1 MTVTMTASGRRRVA
15 LLDGFCKGRS
25 AKDRLARNALLK
37 QIRIESSDPPCFTPS
52 NSKNAIA
59 NQESHL
65 GTERNL
71 IVTATATKTDGT
83 KNLTNDAS
91 PQLNKPDTTTQT
103 SESLPL
109 GKLQDKLAKDLVR
122 IFKLLSDET
131 RLRILY
137 SLSQAEELH
146 VRALCELLQ
155 LSQPAVSH
163 HLGMLRNAGIVDPR
177 RDGKHNYYR
186 ILPGN
191 FEHLLMLVFDGI
203 PEDEHAVR
211 FGDLDLGRHRPIQP
225 R

>member
-1 MTVTMTASGRRRVA
+1 M
-15 LLDGFCKGRS
+15 
-25 AKDRLARNALLK
+25 
-37 QIRIESSDPPCFTPS
+37 
-52 NSKNAIA
+52 
-59 NQESHL
+59 
-65 GTERNL
+65 
-71 IVTATATKTDGT
+71 TATATKTDGT
-83 KNLTNDAS
+83 KILPTDAS
-91 PQLNKPDTTTQT
+91 LQLDKTVAPIGVNP
-103 SESLPL
+103 SAESPTV

-177 RDGKHNYYR
+177 RDGKHNFYR

-191 FEHLLMLVFDGI
+191 FEYLLMLVFDGI
-203 PEDEHAVR
+203 PESERTVR
-211 FGDLDLGRHRPIQP
+211 FGDLDLSRHRPQQP

>member
-1 MTVTMTASGRRRVA
+1 M
-15 LLDGFCKGRS
+15 
-25 AKDRLARNALLK
+25 
-37 QIRIESSDPPCFTPS
+37 
-52 NSKNAIA
+52 
-59 NQESHL
+59 
-65 GTERNL
+65 
-71 IVTATATKTDGT
+71 TATATKTDGT
-83 KNLTNDAS
+83 KILPTDTSLQLDKTVAPIGVNPSAES
-91 PQLNKPDTTTQT
+91 PTV
-103 SESLPL
+103 

-137 SLSQAEELH
+137 SLSQVEELH

-177 RDGKHNYYR
+177 RDGKHNFYR

-203 PEDEHAVR
+203 PESEQTVR
-211 FGDLDLGRHRPIQP
+211 FGDLDLSRHRPQQP

>member
-1 MTVTMTASGRRRVA
+1 M
-15 LLDGFCKGRS
+15 
-25 AKDRLARNALLK
+25 
-37 QIRIESSDPPCFTPS
+37 
-52 NSKNAIA
+52 
-59 NQESHL
+59 
-65 GTERNL
+65 
-71 IVTATATKTDGT
+71 TATATKTDGT
-83 KNLTNDAS
+83 KILPTDTSLQLDKTVAPIGVNPSAES
-91 PQLNKPDTTTQT
+91 PTV
-103 SESLPL
+103 

-137 SLSQAEELH
+137 SLSQVEELH

-177 RDGKHNYYR
+177 RDGKHNFYR

-191 FEHLLMLVFDGI
+191 FERLLMLVFDGI
-203 PEDEHAVR
+203 PESERAVR
-211 FGDLDLGRHRPIQP
+211 FGDLDLSRHRPQQP

>member
-1 MTVTMTASGRRRVA
+1 M
-15 LLDGFCKGRS
+15 
-25 AKDRLARNALLK
+25 
-37 QIRIESSDPPCFTPS
+37 
-52 NSKNAIA
+52 
-59 NQESHL
+59 
-65 GTERNL
+65 
-71 IVTATATKTDGT
+71 TATATKTDGT
-83 KNLTNDAS
+83 KILPTDAS
-91 PQLNKPDTTTQT
+91 LQLDKTVAPIGVNP
-103 SESLPL
+103 SAESPTV

-177 RDGKHNYYR
+177 RDGKHNFYR

-191 FEHLLMLVFDGI
+191 FERLLMLVFDGI
-203 PEDEHAVR
+203 PESERAVR
-211 FGDLDLGRHRPIQP
+211 FGDLDLSRHRPQQP

>member
-1 MTVTMTASGRRRVA
+1 M
-15 LLDGFCKGRS
+15 
-25 AKDRLARNALLK
+25 
-37 QIRIESSDPPCFTPS
+37 
-52 NSKNAIA
+52 
-59 NQESHL
+59 
-65 GTERNL
+65 
-71 IVTATATKTDGT
+71 TATATKTDGT
-83 KNLTNDAS
+83 KILPTDAS
-91 PQLNKPDTTTQT
+91 LQLDKTVAPIGVNP
-103 SESLPL
+103 SAESPTV

-137 SLSQAEELH
+137 SLSQVEELH

-177 RDGKHNYYR
+177 RDGKHNFYR

-203 PEDEHAVR
+203 PESEQTVR
-211 FGDLDLGRHRPIQP
+211 FGDLDLSRHRPQQP

>member
-1 MTVTMTASGRRRVA
+1 M
-15 LLDGFCKGRS
+15 
-25 AKDRLARNALLK
+25 
-37 QIRIESSDPPCFTPS
+37 
-52 NSKNAIA
+52 
-59 NQESHL
+59 
-65 GTERNL
+65 
-71 IVTATATKTDGT
+71 TATATKTDGT
-83 KNLTNDAS
+83 KILPTNAS
-91 PQLNKPDTTTQT
+91 LQLDKTVAPIGVNP
-103 SESLPL
+103 SAESPTV

-137 SLSQAEELH
+137 SLSQTEELH

-177 RDGKHNYYR
+177 RDGKHNFYR

-203 PEDEHAVR
+203 PESERAVR
-211 FGDLDLGRHRPIQP
+211 FGDLDLSRQRPQQP

>member
-1 MTVTMTASGRRRVA
+1 M
-15 LLDGFCKGRS
+15 
-25 AKDRLARNALLK
+25 
-37 QIRIESSDPPCFTPS
+37 
-52 NSKNAIA
+52 
-59 NQESHL
+59 
-65 GTERNL
+65 
-71 IVTATATKTDGT
+71 TATATKTDGT
-83 KNLTNDAS
+83 KILPTNAS
-91 PQLNKPDTTTQT
+91 LQLDKTAAPIGVNP
-103 SESLPL
+103 SAESPAV

-137 SLSQAEELH
+137 RLSQAEELH

-177 RDGKHNYYR
+177 RDGKHNFYR

-203 PEDEHAVR
+203 PESERAVR
-211 FGDLDLGRHRPIQP
+211 FGDLDLSRHRPQQP

>member
-1 MTVTMTASGRRRVA
+1 M
-15 LLDGFCKGRS
+15 
-25 AKDRLARNALLK
+25 
-37 QIRIESSDPPCFTPS
+37 
-52 NSKNAIA
+52 
-59 NQESHL
+59 
-65 GTERNL
+65 
-71 IVTATATKTDGT
+71 TATATKTDGT
-83 KNLTNDAS
+83 KILPTDAS
-91 PQLNKPDTTTQT
+91 LQLDKTVAPIGVNP
-103 SESLPL
+103 SAESPTV

-137 SLSQAEELH
+137 SLSQVEELH

-177 RDGKHNYYR
+177 RDGKHNFYR

-191 FEHLLMLVFDGI
+191 FERLLMLVFDGI
-203 PEDEHAVR
+203 PESERAVR
-211 FGDLDLGRHRPIQP
+211 FGDLDLSRHRPQQP

>member
-1 MTVTMTASGRRRVA
+1 M
-15 LLDGFCKGRS
+15 
-25 AKDRLARNALLK
+25 
-37 QIRIESSDPPCFTPS
+37 
-52 NSKNAIA
+52 
-59 NQESHL
+59 
-65 GTERNL
+65 
-71 IVTATATKTDGT
+71 TATATKTDGT
-83 KNLTNDAS
+83 KILPADNPIQDKQNHAAGSDLNVS
-91 PQLNKPDTTTQT
+91 PSAQSSDV
-103 SESLPL
+103 

-191 FEHLLMLVFDGI
+191 FEQLLMLVFDGI
-203 PEDEHAVR
+203 PESEQAIR
-211 FGDLDLGRHRPIQP
+211 FGDLDLRQQRPQQP

>member
-1 MTVTMTASGRRRVA
+1 M
-15 LLDGFCKGRS
+15 
-25 AKDRLARNALLK
+25 
-37 QIRIESSDPPCFTPS
+37 
-52 NSKNAIA
+52 
-59 NQESHL
+59 
-65 GTERNL
+65 
-71 IVTATATKTDGT
+71 TATATKTDGT
-83 KNLTNDAS
+83 KILPADNSIQDKQNHAS
-91 PQLNKPDTTTQT
+91 GSALGVSP
-103 SESLPL
+103 SAESSDV

-191 FEHLLMLVFDGI
+191 FEQLLMLVFDGI
-203 PEDEHAVR
+203 PESEQAIR
-211 FGDLDLGRHRPIQP
+211 FGDLDLRQQRPQQP

>member
-1 MTVTMTASGRRRVA
+1 M
-15 LLDGFCKGRS
+15 
-25 AKDRLARNALLK
+25 
-37 QIRIESSDPPCFTPS
+37 
-52 NSKNAIA
+52 
-59 NQESHL
+59 
-65 GTERNL
+65 ERNL

-83 KNLTNDAS
+83 NILPTNNSLQQDKTAEPMGSNPSADS
-91 PQLNKPDTTTQT
+91 PAV
-103 SESLPL
+103 

-177 RDGKHNYYR
+177 RDGCSYWYY
-186 ILPGN
+186 N
-191 FEHLLMLVFDGI
+191 K
-203 PEDEHAVR
+203 A
-211 FGDLDLGRHRPIQP
+211 
-225 R
+225 

>member
-1 MTVTMTASGRRRVA
+1 M
-15 LLDGFCKGRS
+15 
-25 AKDRLARNALLK
+25 
-37 QIRIESSDPPCFTPS
+37 
-52 NSKNAIA
+52 
-59 NQESHL
+59 
-65 GTERNL
+65 ERNL

-83 KNLTNDAS
+83 KILPTNNSLQQEKTAEPMGSNPSADS
-91 PQLNKPDTTTQT
+91 PAV
-103 SESLPL
+103 

-177 RDGKHNYYR
+177 RDGKHNFYR

-191 FEHLLMLVFDGI
+191 FERLLMLVFDGI
-203 PEDEHAVR
+203 PESEQAIR
-211 FGDLDLGRHRPIQP
+211 FGDLDLSQHRPQQP

>member
-1 MTVTMTASGRRRVA
+1 M
-15 LLDGFCKGRS
+15 
-25 AKDRLARNALLK
+25 
-37 QIRIESSDPPCFTPS
+37 
-52 NSKNAIA
+52 
-59 NQESHL
+59 
-65 GTERNL
+65 
-71 IVTATATKTDGT
+71 TATATKTDGT
-83 KNLTNDAS
+83 KILPTDNSIQENGINTSGSNLGVSSSAES
-91 PQLNKPDTTTQT
+91 PDV
-103 SESLPL
+103 

-191 FEHLLMLVFDGI
+191 FEQLLMLVFDGI
-203 PEDEHAVR
+203 PESEQAIR
-211 FGDLDLGRHRPIQP
+211 FGDLDLSQQRPQQP

>member
-1 MTVTMTASGRRRVA
+1 M
-15 LLDGFCKGRS
+15 
-25 AKDRLARNALLK
+25 
-37 QIRIESSDPPCFTPS
+37 
-52 NSKNAIA
+52 
-59 NQESHL
+59 
-65 GTERNL
+65 
-71 IVTATATKTDGT
+71 TATATKTDGT
-83 KNLTNDAS
+83 KILPTDTSLQLDKTVAPIGVNPSAES
-91 PQLNKPDTTTQT
+91 PTV
-103 SESLPL
+103 

-137 SLSQAEELH
+137 RLSQVEELH

-177 RDGKHNYYR
+177 RDGKHNFYR

-191 FEHLLMLVFDGI
+191 FEQLLMLVFDGI
-203 PEDEHAVR
+203 PESERAVR
-211 FGDLDLGRHRPIQP
+211 FGDLDLSRHRPQQP

>member
-1 MTVTMTASGRRRVA
+1 M
-15 LLDGFCKGRS
+15 
-25 AKDRLARNALLK
+25 
-37 QIRIESSDPPCFTPS
+37 
-52 NSKNAIA
+52 
-59 NQESHL
+59 
-65 GTERNL
+65 
-71 IVTATATKTDGT
+71 TATATKTDGT
-83 KNLTNDAS
+83 KILPAENALETNNNES
-91 PQLNKPDTTTQT
+91 
-103 SESLPL
+103 SESPL
-109 GKLQDKLAKDLVR
+109 GISSPKDSQDVGKLQDKLAKDLVR

-191 FEHLLMLVFDGI
+191 FEQLLMLVFDGI
-203 PEDEHAVR
+203 PESEQSIR
-211 FGDLDLGRHRPIQP
+211 FGDLDLSQQRPQQP

>member
-1 MTVTMTASGRRRVA
+1 M
-15 LLDGFCKGRS
+15 
-25 AKDRLARNALLK
+25 
-37 QIRIESSDPPCFTPS
+37 
-52 NSKNAIA
+52 
-59 NQESHL
+59 
-65 GTERNL
+65 ERNL

-83 KNLTNDAS
+83 KILPTN
-91 PQLNKPDTTTQT
+91 N
-103 SESLPL
+103 SLQQDKTAEPMGSNPAV

-177 RDGKHNYYR
+177 RDGKHNFYR

-191 FEHLLMLVFDGI
+191 FERLLMLVFDGI
-203 PEDEHAVR
+203 PESEQAIR
-211 FGDLDLGRHRPIQP
+211 FGDLDLSQHRPQQP

>member
-1 MTVTMTASGRRRVA
+1 M
-15 LLDGFCKGRS
+15 
-25 AKDRLARNALLK
+25 
-37 QIRIESSDPPCFTPS
+37 
-52 NSKNAIA
+52 
-59 NQESHL
+59 
-65 GTERNL
+65 
-71 IVTATATKTDGT
+71 TATATKTDGT
-83 KNLTNDAS
+83 KILPTDAS
-91 PQLNKPDTTTQT
+91 LQLDKTVAPIGVNP
-103 SESLPL
+103 SAESPAV

-137 SLSQAEELH
+137 SLSQVEELH

-177 RDGKHNYYR
+177 RDGKHNFYR

-203 PEDEHAVR
+203 PESEQTVR
-211 FGDLDLGRHRPIQP
+211 FGDLDLSRHRPQQP

>member
-1 MTVTMTASGRRRVA
+1 M
-15 LLDGFCKGRS
+15 
-25 AKDRLARNALLK
+25 
-37 QIRIESSDPPCFTPS
+37 
-52 NSKNAIA
+52 
-59 NQESHL
+59 
-65 GTERNL
+65 ERNL

-83 KNLTNDAS
+83 KILPAENALQNNKNES
-91 PQLNKPDTTTQT
+91 PDSPLGISSPKESPDV
-103 SESLPL
+103 

-191 FEHLLMLVFDGI
+191 FEQLLMLVFDGI
-203 PEDEHAVR
+203 TDSEQAIR
-211 FGDLDLGRHRPIQP
+211 FGDLDLSQQRPQQP

>member
-1 MTVTMTASGRRRVA
+1 M
-15 LLDGFCKGRS
+15 
-25 AKDRLARNALLK
+25 
-37 QIRIESSDPPCFTPS
+37 
-52 NSKNAIA
+52 
-59 NQESHL
+59 
-65 GTERNL
+65 
-71 IVTATATKTDGT
+71 TATATKTDGT
-83 KNLTNDAS
+83 KTLTTDAS
-91 PQLNKPDTTTQT
+91 PQLNKTDAPTDSGTLS
-103 SESLPL
+103 SESLPA

-177 RDGKHNYYR
+177 RDGKHNFYR

-203 PEDEHAVR
+203 PEDERAVR
-211 FGDLDLGRHRPIQP
+211 FGDLDLSRHRPLQP

>member
-1 MTVTMTASGRRRVA
+1 M
-15 LLDGFCKGRS
+15 
-25 AKDRLARNALLK
+25 
-37 QIRIESSDPPCFTPS
+37 
-52 NSKNAIA
+52 
-59 NQESHL
+59 
-65 GTERNL
+65 ERNL

-83 KNLTNDAS
+83 KILPADNSLQHNKNHSQIGPSAS
-91 PQLNKPDTTTQT
+91 A
-103 SESLPL
+103 ESLAV

-191 FEHLLMLVFDGI
+191 FEQLLMLVFDGI
-203 PEDEHAVR
+203 PESEHAIR
-211 FGDLDLGRHRPIQP
+211 FGDLDLNQQRPHQP

>member
-1 MTVTMTASGRRRVA
+1 M
-15 LLDGFCKGRS
+15 
-25 AKDRLARNALLK
+25 
-37 QIRIESSDPPCFTPS
+37 
-52 NSKNAIA
+52 
-59 NQESHL
+59 
-65 GTERNL
+65 
-71 IVTATATKTDGT
+71 TATATKTDGT
-83 KNLTNDAS
+83 KILPTDTSLQLDKTVAPIGVNPSAES
-91 PQLNKPDTTTQT
+91 PTV
-103 SESLPL
+103 

-131 RLRILY
+131 RLRTLY

-177 RDGKHNYYR
+177 RDGKHNFYR

-191 FEHLLMLVFDGI
+191 FERLLMLVFDGI
-203 PEDEHAVR
+203 PESERAVR
-211 FGDLDLGRHRPIQP
+211 FGDLDLSRHRPQQP

>member
-1 MTVTMTASGRRRVA
+1 M
-15 LLDGFCKGRS
+15 
-25 AKDRLARNALLK
+25 
-37 QIRIESSDPPCFTPS
+37 
-52 NSKNAIA
+52 
-59 NQESHL
+59 
-65 GTERNL
+65 
-71 IVTATATKTDGT
+71 TATATKTDGT
-83 KNLTNDAS
+83 KILPIDTSLQLDKTVAPIGVNPSAES
-91 PQLNKPDTTTQT
+91 PTV
-103 SESLPL
+103 

-177 RDGKHNYYR
+177 RDGKHNFYR

-191 FEHLLMLVFDGI
+191 FERLLMLVFDGI
-203 PEDEHAVR
+203 PESERAVR
-211 FGDLDLGRHRPIQP
+211 FGDLDLSRHRPQQP

>member
-1 MTVTMTASGRRRVA
+1 M
-15 LLDGFCKGRS
+15 
-25 AKDRLARNALLK
+25 
-37 QIRIESSDPPCFTPS
+37 
-52 NSKNAIA
+52 
-59 NQESHL
+59 
-65 GTERNL
+65 ERNL

-83 KNLTNDAS
+83 KILPTDNALQHNKNNSPDAPLGINS
-91 PQLNKPDTTTQT
+91 SK
-103 SESLPL
+103 ESSDV

-137 SLSQAEELH
+137 SLIQAEELH

-191 FEHLLMLVFDGI
+191 FEQLLMLVFDGI
-203 PEDEHAVR
+203 PESEQAIR
-211 FGDLDLGRHRPIQP
+211 FGDLDLSQQRPQQP